1 MPSKE
6 YYQVIQ
12 NLTDLRP
19 PTSPSTTR
27 DAAVSSANFKMEL
40 TLVLSTFSAG
50 KVIYKTFPSVENKK
64 DGFRCVLSISGQVAS
79 RSFAKTEEQ
88 AQQKAAE
95 GALKAIADSTLRFSP
110 KK

>member
-19 PTSPSTTR
+19 PTSPSAAR
-27 DAAVSSANFKMEL
+27 DAAVSSADFKMEL
-40 TLVLSTFSAG
+40 NIALSLFSAG
-50 KVIYKTFPSVENKK
+50 KIIYKTFPSVENKK

-79 RSFAKTEEQ
+79 RGFAKTEQQ

-95 GALKAIADSTLRFSP
+95 GALKNLADGTLGFSP